1 MARGCWFFQ
10 RRKVFYPAKM
20 PARNKSAVKHYSD
33 FGNFNIQKIYE
44 QNRQTRNINTDRSQ
58 SHPKC
63 VFFWYTVTVAGPKGT
78 LSKVFKDDITIAI
91 TDPAKDGAGKA
102 VNLNIKRN
110 DKFSK
115 SLWGTYAS
123 HIKNMIAGVET
134 PYQKKL
140 ILEGVG
146 FKSDVKGK

>member
-1 MARGCWFFQ
+1 MDSISNMLIIMKNGSLASKESVTFPYSKMKEAIAETLKKEGYVSSVAKKFKNNQKEFISGSKIFIALEMALGCWFFQ

-63 VFFWYTVTVAGPKGT
+63 VFFW
-78 LSKVFKDDITIAI
+78 
-91 TDPAKDGAGKA
+91 
-102 VNLNIKRN
+102 
-110 DKFSK
+110 
-115 SLWGTYAS
+115 
-123 HIKNMIAGVET
+123 
-134 PYQKKL
+134 
-140 ILEGVG
+140 
-146 FKSDVKGK
+146 

>member
-1 MARGCWFFQ
+1 MYMWTKIQKLQKSKEFPNNQKEFISGSKIFIALEMARGCWFFQ

-63 VFFWYTVTVAGPKGT
+63 VFFW
-78 LSKVFKDDITIAI
+78 
-91 TDPAKDGAGKA
+91 
-102 VNLNIKRN
+102 
-110 DKFSK
+110 
-115 SLWGTYAS
+115 
-123 HIKNMIAGVET
+123 
-134 PYQKKL
+134 
-140 ILEGVG
+140 
-146 FKSDVKGK
+146 